1 MKDYL
6 LTHGEEGP
14 ITTDLL
20 EPGWYTCLSRYTLWA
35 VRIVRLANAGGLE
48 WDRGGV
54 VRYGLG
60 FVRLGQA
67 VCQGVWEYN
76 LVV

>member
-1 MKDYL
+1 M
-6 LTHGEEGP
+6 GP
-14 ITTDLL
+14 RGSGKVW
-20 EPGWYTCLSRYTLWA
+20 PGFRS
-35 VRIVRLANAGGLE
+35 VRPVRLS
-48 WDRGGV
+48 GGV